1 MIKGNIA
8 CWTPEKENPPFVSIN
23 HVYRFTPMIEIVVRG
38 IGKKGELGKTA
49 SVEMSEQE
57 FNNLVAEILMDKG
70 CYAAL

>member
-8 CWTPEKENPPFVSIN
+8 CWTPEKENPPYVSIN

-38 IGKKGELGKTA
+38 IGETGLDLGKTV

-57 FNNLVAEILMDKG
+57 FNNLVAEIIRNKD
-70 CYAAL
+70 C